1 MKFCEEKEIY
11 YDVFGNTSIKIFWTK
26 GIAEAKTEKNLELF
40 QETIKNNF
48 DLINSTLKKID
59 CTSLNQSILV
69 LDKVRMNFFNT
80 KVILKFNVPF
90 LNSHVLMK
98 IIELILK
105 IDISKDSDTIAD
117 VLLNDGKENYIYK
130 MLSESKP
137 DDYYSNVFGGY
148 WKEV

>member
-59 CTSLNQSILV
+59 CTSLHQNILV
-69 LDKVRMNFFNT
+69 LEKVRINFFKT

-90 LNSHVLMK
+90 LNSYILMK
-98 IIELILK
+98 IIESILK
-105 IDISKDSDTIAD
+105 IDINKDPEAIAEI
-117 VLLNDGKENYIYK
+117 LINNSKENYVYNSVTNN
-130 MLSESKP
+130 SEN
-137 DDYYSNVFGGY
+137 Y
-148 WKEV
+148 